1 MVKVTGNLNLQNRFF
16 GRFRSIHDQNDA
28 RIHFT
33 SGNTSHLQY
42 LSVCLSV
49 CLSVAYITYFCSFK
63 YRENSISVTLH
74 AAVFAYCEA
83 PVASAHFCRVV

>member
-1 MVKVTGNLNLQNRFF
+1 MYKTFF
-16 GRFRSIHDQNDA
+16 LVDLGQSTIKTMQEYISLAETRHICSI
-28 RIHFT
+28 
-33 SGNTSHLQY
+33 
-42 LSVCLSV
+42 CLSV

-83 PVASAHFCRVV
+83 PVASTHFCRVV

>member
-49 CLSVAYITYFCSFK
+49 CLSHTSHTSVLS
-63 YRENSISVTLH
+63 SI
-74 AAVFAYCEA
+74 AKIA
-83 PVASAHFCRVV
+83 